1 MVPMT
6 AAAIERKLGSAS
18 GRLYAEVGELVELAS
33 RAGASAQ
40 QTRVALAR
48 IALGV
53 LCGEYHDYR
62 AGAPD
67 PKGDFVQAL
76 RQVPLHRSVDAEI
89 SALIEDVQRGEYAD
103 GDVEAAK
110 YVARVAPPARHL
122 RVVEPLPEPEPIDLT
137 QREWRVFVWLYRHVE
152 VYGFSPLV
160 KDMAIGLEMA
170 SIEVSNM
177 LQRLE
182 RKGAVARIGGIR
194 GWIPVRAP

>member
-6 AAAIERKLGSAS
+6 SAAIERKLGSAS
-18 GRLYAEVGELVELAS
+18 GRLYAAVGDLVELAA
-33 RAGASAQ
+33 RAGAAAQ
-40 QTRVALAR
+40 QTQIALAR

-67 PKGDFVQAL
+67 PKGDLVQAL
-76 RQVPLHRSVDAEI
+76 LRVPPHSSVDAGI
-89 SALIEDVQRGEYAD
+89 AALVHVVQRGEYAD

-122 RVVEPLPEPEPIDLT
+122 RVVAPLPEPEPIDLT

-160 KDMAIGLEMA
+160 KDMAIGLGMA

-177 LQRLE
+177 LQKLE
-182 RKGAVARIGGIR
+182 KKGAVARIGGIR